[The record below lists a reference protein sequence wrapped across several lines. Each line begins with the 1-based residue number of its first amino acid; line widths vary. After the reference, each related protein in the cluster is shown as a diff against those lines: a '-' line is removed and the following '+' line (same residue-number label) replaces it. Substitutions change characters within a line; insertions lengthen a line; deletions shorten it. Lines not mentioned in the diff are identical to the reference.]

1 MHYNINITN
10 EDFMSS
16 LHHESLLETCYEE
29 SWEDFRK
36 ENNLTD
42 DQLYALEQ
50 NSKWG
55 YLPVIAEEATR
66 RFEEL
71 CQ

>member
-1 MHYNINITN
+1 
-10 EDFMSS
+10 MSS
-16 LHHESLLETCYEE
+16 LHHEALLETCYDE
-29 SWEDFRK
+29 SWEDYRK
-36 ENNLTD
+36 EHNLTD

-50 NSKWG
+50 NSQYG

-66 RFEEL
+66 RFAEV

>member
-1 MHYNINITN
+1 
-10 EDFMSS
+10 MSS
-16 LHHESLLETCYEE
+16 LHHEALLETCYDE
-29 SWEDFRK
+29 SWEDYRK
-36 ENNLTD
+36 EHNLTD

-50 NSKWG
+50 NSQYG

-71 CQ
+71 CPVSYTHLRAHET

>member
-1 MHYNINITN
+1 
-10 EDFMSS
+10 MSS
-16 LHHESLLETCYEE
+16 LHHETLLETCYDE
-29 SWEDFRK
+29 SWDDYRK
-36 ENNLTD
+36 EHNLTD

-50 NSKWG
+50 NSQYG
-55 YLPVIAEEATR
+55 YLPVISEEATR